1 MGNWVS
7 STTYG
12 DLNSIMSSKHVVIL
26 GAGTVGSSLIDY
38 LLQFDVQ
45 NFTIIDGDTVMAKN
59 IPHQRNYVPTEIGM
73 YKCDIAKEHILQ
85 VNPNCHVDIYKQFL
99 NTTDEFLSCICNS
112 SVDAIFWAIDQY
124 DSNLLGGIYDWSTAS
139 NVPIYLSGYSLGG
152 YVCGQRLSPEFVQNL
167 KDFQNHSQYIIC
179 ENSGIGILGDL
190 SSMFMIRLWLQ
201 DLDPR
206 FDDGI
211 DRLDYN
217 FCHPTLLNQSDFT
230 LDVSAYF
237 SQRSQELQNNWIK
250 ENIIFPYYL
259 MAYTSQQTNG
269 KVNSNLSDVA
279 NRFNIEP
286 DDQPT
291 QLENRYRSI
300 LLQKNLT
307 KEGES
312 FWEASQKLMMT
323 PNPSVEDFSSYN
335 ALVSAVGAV
344 ALDCLSVK
352 KVHFLDDYILQWNA
366 GKDAKAM
373 LLQISNHFYSE
384 LSTNQEILTCCASA
398 QFDFELTDHDKLALV
413 KEIDQQQ
420 VYLDFHGFIDYLE
433 SHQLLH
439 FSESISNGLCVLNPR
454 YGTSDVIVQKGLP
467 ASGVFLLAHEIGHAY
482 YNSYLPR
489 NAEMGNSL
497 FSEICALLTEFQ

>member
-1 MGNWVS
+1 MHS
-7 STTYG
+7 IEYTY
-12 DLNSIMSSKHVVIL
+12 V
-26 GAGTVGSSLIDY
+26 
-38 LLQFDVQ
+38 
-45 NFTIIDGDTVMAKN
+45 
-59 IPHQRNYVPTEIGM
+59 
-73 YKCDIAKEHILQ
+73 
-85 VNPNCHVDIYKQFL
+85 
-99 NTTDEFLSCICNS
+99 
-112 SVDAIFWAIDQY
+112 
-124 DSNLLGGIYDWSTAS
+124 
-139 NVPIYLSGYSLGG
+139 
-152 YVCGQRLSPEFVQNL
+152 
-167 KDFQNHSQYIIC
+167 
-179 ENSGIGILGDL
+179 
-190 SSMFMIRLWLQ
+190 
-201 DLDPR
+201 
-206 FDDGI
+206 
-211 DRLDYN
+211 
-217 FCHPTLLNQSDFT
+217 LLNIAQGG
-230 LDVSAYF
+230 VRHA
-237 SQRSQELQNNWIK
+237 
-250 ENIIFPYYL
+250 
-259 MAYTSQQTNG
+259 G
-269 KVNSNLSDVA
+269 
-279 NRFNIEP
+279 
-286 DDQPT
+286 
-291 QLENRYRSI
+291 
-300 LLQKNLT
+300 

-384 LSTNQEILTCCASA
+384 LSTNQELLTCCASA

-467 ASGVFLLAHEIGHAY
+467 ASGVFLLSHEIGHAY

-497 FSEICALLTEFQ
+497 FSEICALLTEFQMMRHLEFSKASTWRKILLTRLSMIFLGMFFMDIFEESILSSTEPNLDCILELKAAAKEKITGQSNPLSGRNNLPYDFLLDAELFASKRNVYQYPEAAAFAIDLGFRIECNPELQKKFCDYISLASANHSLSIFEFYSHIGVDTSSTFYTDITNSVNRWLSSLIYTWRKQ